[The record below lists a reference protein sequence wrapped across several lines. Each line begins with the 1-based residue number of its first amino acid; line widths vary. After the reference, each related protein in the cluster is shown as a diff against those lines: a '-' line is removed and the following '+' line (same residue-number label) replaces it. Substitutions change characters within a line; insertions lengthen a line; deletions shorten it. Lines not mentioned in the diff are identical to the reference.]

1 MTLREFIMLSP
12 HAINQQELMRQME
25 KLNKPIYLSGE
36 RVPDSLNDI
45 SIGQLLMLQYM
56 STDEDFM
63 LKPASIILG
72 IHEDTLL
79 KEQAEKVIGYSYWV
93 AKEVERINKL
103 FKETSIPPT
112 QEEKQA
118 GVEKLNFG
126 SFGIIDWFA
135 QRMGITDHSEVENV
149 PWVRIYKCMDM
160 DAKKFV
166 YERRLREIY
175 NKKMQKK

>member
-1 MTLREFIMLSP
+1 MTLKEFTVLSQ
-12 HAINQQELMRQME
+12 HAVNRHELMM
-25 KLNKPIYLSGE
+25 KLERLVKPTYLSGK

-45 SIGQLLMLQYM
+45 TIGQLIMLQYI
-56 STDEDFM
+56 STDDDFM
-63 LKPASIILG
+63 LKPASIIMG
-72 IHEDTLL
+72 IQDEVLL
-79 KEQAEKVIGYSYWV
+79 NEQAEKVIGFSYWV
-93 AKEVERINKL
+93 AKELERINKL
-103 FKETSIPPT
+103 FKNTSISPT

-149 PWVRIYKCMDM
+149 PWVRIYKCLDM
-160 DAKKFV
+160 DAKRFV

-175 NKKMQKK
+175 NKRMQKK

>member
-1 MTLREFIMLSP
+1 MTLKEFTVLSQ
-12 HAINQQELMRQME
+12 HAVNRHELMM
-25 KLNKPIYLSGE
+25 KLERLVKPTYLSGK

-45 SIGQLLMLQYM
+45 TIGQLIMLQYI
-56 STDEDFM
+56 STDADFM
-63 LKPASIILG
+63 LKPASIIMG
-72 IHEDTLL
+72 VQDDMLL
-79 KEQAEKVIGYSYWV
+79 KEQAEKVIGFSYWV
-93 AKEVERINKL
+93 AKELERINKL
-103 FKETSIPPT
+103 FKNTSIPPT

-149 PWVRIYKCMDM
+149 PWVRIYKCLDM
-160 DAKKFV
+160 DAKRFV

-175 NKKMQKK
+175 NKRMQKK

>member
-1 MTLREFIMLSP
+1 MTLKEFTVLSQ
-12 HAINQQELMRQME
+12 HAVNRHELMM
-25 KLNKPIYLSGE
+25 KLERLVKPTYLSGK

-45 SIGQLLMLQYM
+45 TIGQLIMLQYI
-56 STDEDFM
+56 STDADFM

-72 IHEDTLL
+72 IQDDMLL
-79 KEQAEKVIGYSYWV
+79 KEQAEKVIGFSYWV
-93 AKEVERINKL
+93 AKELERINKL
-103 FKETSIPPT
+103 FKNTSIPPT

-149 PWVRIYKCMDM
+149 PWVRIYKCLDM
-160 DAKKFV
+160 DAKRFV

-175 NKKMQKK
+175 NKRMQKK

>member
-1 MTLREFIMLSP
+1 MTLKEFTVLSQ
-12 HAINQQELMRQME
+12 HAVNRHELMM
-25 KLNKPIYLSGE
+25 KLERLVKPTYLSGK

-45 SIGQLLMLQYM
+45 TIGQLIMLQYI
-56 STDEDFM
+56 STDADFM
-63 LKPASIILG
+63 LKPASIIMG
-72 IHEDTLL
+72 IQDDILL
-79 KEQAEKVIGYSYWV
+79 KEQAEKVIGFSYWV
-93 AKEVERINKL
+93 AKELERINKL
-103 FKETSIPPT
+103 FKNTSIPPT

-149 PWVRIYKCMDM
+149 PWVRIYKCLDM
-160 DAKKFV
+160 DAKRFV

-175 NKKMQKK
+175 NKRMQKK

>member
-1 MTLREFIMLSP
+1 MTLKEFTVLSQ
-12 HAINQQELMRQME
+12 HAINRHELMM
-25 KLNKPIYLSGE
+25 KLERLVKPTYLSGK

-45 SIGQLLMLQYM
+45 TIGQLIMLQYI
-56 STDEDFM
+56 STDADFM
-63 LKPASIILG
+63 LKPASIIMG
-72 IHEDTLL
+72 IQDDMLL
-79 KEQAEKVIGYSYWV
+79 KEQAEKVIGFSYWV
-93 AKEVERINKL
+93 AKELERINKL
-103 FKETSIPPT
+103 FKNTSISPT

-149 PWVRIYKCMDM
+149 PWVRIYKCLDM
-160 DAKKFV
+160 DAKRFV

-175 NKKMQKK
+175 NKRMQKK

>member
-1 MTLREFIMLSP
+1 MTLKEFIVLSQ
-12 HAINQQELMRQME
+12 HAVNRHELMM
-25 KLNKPIYLSGE
+25 KLERLVKPTYLSGK

-45 SIGQLLMLQYM
+45 TIGQLIMLQYI
-56 STDEDFM
+56 STDADFM
-63 LKPASIILG
+63 LKPASIIMG
-72 IHEDTLL
+72 IQDDMLL
-79 KEQAEKVIGYSYWV
+79 KEQAEKVIGFSYWV
-93 AKEVERINKL
+93 AKELERINKL
-103 FKETSIPPT
+103 FKNTSIPPT

-149 PWVRIYKCMDM
+149 PWVRIYKCLDM
-160 DAKKFV
+160 DAKRFV

-175 NKKMQKK
+175 NKRMQKK

>member
-1 MTLREFIMLSP
+1 MTLKEFTVLSQ
-12 HAINQQELMRQME
+12 HAVNRHELMM
-25 KLNKPIYLSGE
+25 KLERLVKPTYLSGK

-45 SIGQLLMLQYM
+45 TIGQLIMLQYI
-56 STDEDFM
+56 STDADFM
-63 LKPASIILG
+63 LKPASIIMS
-72 IHEDTLL
+72 IQDDILL
-79 KEQAEKVIGYSYWV
+79 KEQAEKVIGFSYWV
-93 AKEVERINKL
+93 AKELERINKL
-103 FKETSIPPT
+103 FKNTSIPPT

-149 PWVRIYKCMDM
+149 PWVRIYKCLDM
-160 DAKKFV
+160 DAKRFV
-166 YERRLREIY
+166 YERKLREIY

>member
-1 MTLREFIMLSP
+1 MTLKEFTVLSQ
-12 HAINQQELMRQME
+12 HAVNRHELMM
-25 KLNKPIYLSGE
+25 KLERLVKPTYLSGK

-45 SIGQLLMLQYM
+45 TIGQLIMLQYI
-56 STDEDFM
+56 STDADFM
-63 LKPASIILG
+63 LKPASIIMG
-72 IHEDTLL
+72 IQDDMLL
-79 KEQAEKVIGYSYWV
+79 KEQAEKVIGFSYWV
-93 AKEVERINKL
+93 AKELERINKL
-103 FKETSIPPT
+103 FKNTSIPPI

-149 PWVRIYKCMDM
+149 PWVRIYKCLDM
-160 DAKKFV
+160 DAKRFV

-175 NKKMQKK
+175 NKRMQKK

>member
-1 MTLREFIMLSP
+1 MTLKEFTVLSQ
-12 HAINQQELMRQME
+12 HAVNRHELMM
-25 KLNKPIYLSGE
+25 KLERLVKPTYLSGK

-45 SIGQLLMLQYM
+45 TIGQLIMLQYI
-56 STDEDFM
+56 STDADFM
-63 LKPASIILG
+63 LKPASIIMG
-72 IHEDTLL
+72 IQDDMLL
-79 KEQAEKVIGYSYWV
+79 KEQAEKVIGFSYWV
-93 AKEVERINKL
+93 AKELERINKL
-103 FKETSIPPT
+103 FKNTSIPPT

-149 PWVRIYKCMDM
+149 PWVRIYKCLDM
-160 DAKKFV
+160 DAKRFV

-175 NKKMQKK
+175 NKRMQKK

>member
-1 MTLREFIMLSP
+1 MTLKEFTVLSQ
-12 HAINQQELMRQME
+12 HAVNRHELMM
-25 KLNKPIYLSGE
+25 KLERLVKPTFLSGK

-45 SIGQLLMLQYM
+45 TIGQLIMLQYI
-56 STDEDFM
+56 STDADFM
-63 LKPASIILG
+63 LKPASIIMG
-72 IHEDTLL
+72 IQDEILL
-79 KEQAEKVIGYSYWV
+79 NEQAEKVIGFSYWV
-93 AKEVERINKL
+93 AKELERINKL
-103 FKETSIPPT
+103 FKNTSIPPT

-149 PWVRIYKCMDM
+149 PWVRIYKCLDM
-160 DAKKFV
+160 DAKRFV

-175 NKKMQKK
+175 NKRMQKK

>member
-1 MTLREFIMLSP
+1 MTLKEFTVLSQ
-12 HAINQQELMRQME
+12 HAVNRHELMM
-25 KLNKPIYLSGE
+25 KLERLVKPTYLSGK

-45 SIGQLLMLQYM
+45 TIGQLIMLQYI
-56 STDEDFM
+56 STDADFM
-63 LKPASIILG
+63 LKPASIIMG
-72 IHEDTLL
+72 IQDDMLL
-79 KEQAEKVIGYSYWV
+79 KEHAEKVIGFSYWV
-93 AKEVERINKL
+93 AKELERINKL
-103 FKETSIPPT
+103 FKNTSISPT

-149 PWVRIYKCMDM
+149 PWVRIYKCLDM
-160 DAKKFV
+160 DAKRFV

-175 NKKMQKK
+175 NKKIQKK

>member
-1 MTLREFIMLSP
+1 MTLKEFTVLSQ
-12 HAINQQELMRQME
+12 HAVNRHELMM
-25 KLNKPIYLSGE
+25 KLERLVKPTYLSGK

-45 SIGQLLMLQYM
+45 TIGQLIMLQYI
-56 STDEDFM
+56 STDADFM
-63 LKPASIILG
+63 LKPASIIMG
-72 IHEDTLL
+72 IQDDMLL
-79 KEQAEKVIGYSYWV
+79 KEQAEKVIGFSYWV
-93 AKEVERINKL
+93 AKELERINKL
-103 FKETSIPPT
+103 FKNTSISPT

-149 PWVRIYKCMDM
+149 PWVRIYKCLDM
-160 DAKKFV
+160 DAKRFV

-175 NKKMQKK
+175 NKRMQKK

>member
-1 MTLREFIMLSP
+1 MTLKEFTVLSQ
-12 HAINQQELMRQME
+12 HAVNRHELMM
-25 KLNKPIYLSGE
+25 KLERLVKPTYLSGK

-45 SIGQLLMLQYM
+45 TIGQLIMLQYI
-56 STDEDFM
+56 STDADFM
-63 LKPASIILG
+63 LKPASIIMG
-72 IHEDTLL
+72 VQDDILL
-79 KEQAEKVIGYSYWV
+79 KEQAEKVIGFSYWV
-93 AKEVERINKL
+93 AKELERINKL
-103 FKETSIPPT
+103 FKNTSIPPT

-149 PWVRIYKCMDM
+149 PWVRIYKCLDM
-160 DAKKFV
+160 DAKRFV

-175 NKKMQKK
+175 NKRMQKK

>member
-1 MTLREFIMLSP
+1 MTLKEFTVLSQ
-12 HAINQQELMRQME
+12 HAVNRHELMM
-25 KLNKPIYLSGE
+25 KLERLVKPTYLSGK

-45 SIGQLLMLQYM
+45 TIGQLIMLQYI
-56 STDEDFM
+56 STDADFM
-63 LKPASIILG
+63 LKPASIIMS
-72 IHEDTLL
+72 IQDDILL
-79 KEQAEKVIGYSYWV
+79 KEQAEKVIGFSYWV
-93 AKEVERINKL
+93 AKELERINKL
-103 FKETSIPPT
+103 FKNTSIPPT

-149 PWVRIYKCMDM
+149 PWVRIYKCLDM
-160 DAKKFV
+160 DAKRFV

-175 NKKMQKK
+175 NKRMQKK

>member
-1 MTLREFIMLSP
+1 MTLKEFTVLSQ
-12 HAINQQELMRQME
+12 HAVNRHELMM
-25 KLNKPIYLSGE
+25 KLERLVKPTFLSGK

-45 SIGQLLMLQYM
+45 TIGQLIMLQYI
-56 STDEDFM
+56 STDADFM
-63 LKPASIILG
+63 LKPASIIMG
-72 IHEDTLL
+72 IQDDMLL
-79 KEQAEKVIGYSYWV
+79 KEQAEKVIGFSYWV
-93 AKEVERINKL
+93 AKELERINKL
-103 FKETSIPPT
+103 FKNTSIPPT

-149 PWVRIYKCMDM
+149 PWVRIYKCLDM
-160 DAKKFV
+160 DAKRFV

-175 NKKMQKK
+175 NKRMQKK

>member
-1 MTLREFIMLSP
+1 MTLKEFITLSP
-12 HAINQQELMRQME
+12 HAVNRHELMM
-25 KLNKPIYLSGE
+25 KLERLVKPTYLSGK

-45 SIGQLLMLQYM
+45 TIGQLIMLQYI
-56 STDEDFM
+56 STDADFM
-63 LKPASIILG
+63 LKPASIIMG
-72 IHEDTLL
+72 IQDDMLL
-79 KEQAEKVIGYSYWV
+79 KEQAEKVIGFSYWV
-93 AKEVERINKL
+93 AKELERINKL
-103 FKETSIPPT
+103 FKNTSIPPT

-149 PWVRIYKCMDM
+149 PWVRIYKCLDM
-160 DAKKFV
+160 DAKRFV

-175 NKKMQKK
+175 NKRMQKK

>member
-1 MTLREFIMLSP
+1 MTLKEFTVLSQ
-12 HAINQQELMRQME
+12 HAVNRHELMM
-25 KLNKPIYLSGE
+25 KLERLVKPTYLSGK
-36 RVPDSLNDI
+36 RIPDSLNDI
-45 SIGQLLMLQYM
+45 TIGQLIMLQYI
-56 STDEDFM
+56 STDADFM
-63 LKPASIILG
+63 LKPASIIMG
-72 IHEDTLL
+72 IQDEMLL
-79 KEQAEKVIGYSYWV
+79 KEQAEKVIGFSYWV
-93 AKEVERINKL
+93 AKELERINKL
-103 FKETSIPPT
+103 FKNTSIPPT

-149 PWVRIYKCMDM
+149 PWVRIYKCLDM
-160 DAKKFV
+160 DAKRFV